1 MMNIHIH
8 IIWRSKHLV
17 ICAIYIYI
25 YTSISMWACQGFL
38 FSIIRRFGFL
48 WLGYF
53 GSRFT
58 GPLWRHKILRSK
70 GHDGFIYNIYV
81 YYHIIYI
88 WYVHVIWY
96 IITFIWYICHI
107 SHIFV
112 AFLWKIIGN
121 KSIPFFVELVF
132 RRLGLACW
140 QLRFDPP
147 CEISSQKS
155 TLPLG
160 ERFDC
165 WYPTGPTE
173 GTPKKPEYSNSSS
186 LTYLGVCCW

>member
-1 MMNIHIH
+1 MAWLLWISIHRATVKTQDFEIQRFMMD
-8 IIWRSKHLV
+8 L
-17 ICAIYIYI
+17 YI
-25 YTSISMWACQGFL
+25 
-38 FSIIRRFGFL
+38 
-48 WLGYF
+48 
-53 GSRFT
+53 
-58 GPLWRHKILRSK
+58 
-70 GHDGFIYNIYV
+70 NIYV